1 MDPQRIPVIGTGAA
15 SGTAT
20 ATDAGPRRG
29 AGVWIGAGL
38 VGLGALM
45 VLERLGDAWGWGA
58 WRPWRWFAADLV
70 LAAIAALGLLDP
82 ARTRDVDL
90 ALVASGAIVLV
101 GAAVLLGALARRG
114 RVTPR
119 SDRPAG
125 SA

>member
-1 MDPQRIPVIGTGAA
+1 MRRHPLDPVALAA
-15 SGTAT
+15 G
-20 ATDAGPRRG
+20 
-29 AGVWIGAGL
+29 
-38 VGLGALM
+38 
-45 VLERLGDAWGWGA
+45 
-58 WRPWRWFAADLV
+58 LV